1 MEPVDLRRWFALDV
15 GWFALDVV
23 TNTGSTRTRFGRW
36 LADNPLEP
44 GGSAERVLEDPFD
57 YDREDRL
64 LDWWRSA
71 TSDPPNLDYPVEPG
85 YGVYY
90 SGPGTSRRRS
100 DTRI

>member
-1 MEPVDLRRWFALDV
+1 MAT
-15 GWFALDVV
+15 AQ
-23 TNTGSTRTRFGRW
+23 SARW

-44 GGSAERVLEDPFD
+44 DGSAERVLEDPFD